1 MPRKLIQGPERRTHP
16 LVWCIAIL
24 CTVVAIA
31 VIIVGLVVFV
41 GYLVIHPSVPVI
53 SVVTAH
59 LDKLQNDLA
68 GLFETQLTIYVKA
81 ENDNAKAHASF
92 SDTSFVLSFEGIAIA
107 RLVADPFD
115 VAKNGSVEFPYRV
128 ESSSI
133 PLNPEEMLQV
143 DLALKQDKI
152 TFDLKGSSRARWK
165 VGLLGS
171 VKFWCHLNCRLKFHP
186 LTGVY
191 LEMRLNDLHC
201 ELENLV
207 WDKKQLELHL
217 QTAIREHKM
226 MEMLLDDLEHEHDK
240 AISTVQLLQDELQE
254 LKNENLRLLEV
265 QGKGY
270 WNFTGKD
277 NDNKYGTPSSDETG
291 IILQD
296 SSMIHPVPNT
306 QYELLKLLKPESND
320 VFDHRRGA
328 AITQSLFS
336 AVLSLLVGMIIW
348 KAEDPCMP
356 LVVAL
361 FTVVGMS
368 LKTVVQFFS
377 TIKNKPASDS
387 VALLSLNWFILGT
400 LTYPTLPIV
409 ARMLSPVALRIVN
422 GAASLTGLSFS

>member
-1 MPRKLIQGPERRTHP
+1 MMMLKSNYIKNLVSRPFTLLKFAFILFFTWTELVKAAIFFHCNLFWKLITLP
-16 LVWCIAIL
+16 LRLLIAIWRER
-24 CTVVAIA
+24 
-31 VIIVGLVVFV
+31 
-41 GYLVIHPSVPVI
+41 
-53 SVVTAH
+53 
-59 LDKLQNDLA
+59 Q
-68 GLFETQLTIYVKA
+68 
-81 ENDNAKAHASF
+81 
-92 SDTSFVLSFEGIAIA
+92 
-107 RLVADPFD
+107 
-115 VAKNGSVEFPYRV
+115 
-128 ESSSI
+128 
-133 PLNPEEMLQV
+133 
-143 DLALKQDKI
+143 
-152 TFDLKGSSRARWK
+152 
-165 VGLLGS
+165 
-171 VKFWCHLNCRLKFHP
+171 
-186 LTGVY
+186 
-191 LEMRLNDLHC
+191 LEMRLHDLQC

-226 MEMLLDDLEHEHDK
+226 MEILLDDLEHEHDK

-296 SSMIHPVPNT
+296 SSMMIHPVPNT